1 MSLRSLAAFL
11 AALALPLAACT
22 ATSAQ
27 ETIVSSRADAQS
39 ATASV
44 ESPWPFA
51 ESDLPV
57 DPSYRVG
64 VLDNGMRYIIR
75 PNATPPEQG
84 MVQFWV
90 DFGSVAEA
98 EHQQGWAHFI
108 EHMAFNGSTHLPEG
122 EMVKLLERE
131 GLAFGADTNA
141 STGFDTTLYRLD
153 LPRNDLDLLDTAL
166 MLMRENASELTFDE
180 GAVERERGIVLSEI
194 NVRDTYQFRAAKD
207 LYAFTYPGSRLSR
220 RFPAGTPETVG
231 AATGAE
237 MKQLWETYYR
247 PENVALVVVGDYDV
261 DAVEAAIAEHFA
273 DWQGE
278 DRVAQPGFGPIAVDQ
293 SGAADI
299 YLDPAL
305 PDRLVVSANGAW
317 LGGPDTEESRRIRLR
332 RAIGN
337 GIINRRLQ
345 RLARQDDPPF
355 RAATIDTSDIGEEG
369 RTTSISIYALD
380 GEWQRGL
387 AAAQEEYRSAL
398 AFGFSES
405 EVAEQV
411 ANFRASVDANAAGA
425 ATRPN
430 SSFVTG
436 AITLLRDRQV
446 PTTPQSGL
454 ERFNSHAPLITPAN
468 VLEALREEIVPLDDP
483 LVRYEGKAPPE
494 GGEAALLAAWST
506 GMETEL
512 AQRELADLAEFAYQD
527 FGTPGTITSDT
538 VIAELGIRTVS
549 FANGLKLNLKK
560 TDLQQ
565 DRVLLELNVDG
576 GEMLNTRDD
585 PLKTALASFLPQGG
599 LGHHTYDELLSILAG
614 RNVSF
619 NFSTDT
625 ETFQLGAQTTP
636 SDLELQLQLF
646 AAALSDAAFRPAGE
660 AQARQNIRA
669 FFARS
674 HATPGAALSFE
685 IGEIVSDGD
694 PRFTYQSEEAY
705 MALTFAKMRDDLQG
719 RLQNGA
725 LELALVGDIDE
736 DRAIALVAATVGAL
750 PAREAQF
757 LDYAENRERHFTAD
771 RTPRVIYHDGE
782 ANQALLALS
791 WPTRDDS
798 DHLANLELEL
808 LERVA
813 RIALTDILREEL
825 GQTYSPSASASQ
837 SRFYPGYGS
846 FNLSASLDAAH
857 VDEARDV
864 MLATL
869 ESLRNGGITED
880 LLLRARRP
888 LLEQYDNQLDT
899 NRGWMVVTDRAQSEP
914 DRIAR
919 FLTGRDKL
927 AAITPAQLQA
937 VALTYLDPAKRL
949 DITVMPRPSQ

>member
-1 MSLRSLAAFL
+1 MSLRSVAALL
-11 AALALPLAACT
+11 AALTLPLAACT
-22 ATSAQ
+22 ASSAQ
-27 ETIVSSRADAQS
+27 ESTVSSPNVAPVAASTAD
-39 ATASV
+39 
-44 ESPWPFA
+44 SPWPFDA
-51 ESDLPV
+51 SDLPV
-57 DPSYRVG
+57 DPAYRVG

-90 DFGSVAEA
+90 DFGSVAEG
-98 EHQQGWAHFI
+98 ESQQGWAHFI
-108 EHMAFNGSTHLPEG
+108 EHMAFNGSTNLPEG

-153 LPRNDLDLLDTAL
+153 LPRNDLELLDIAL
-166 MLMRENASELTFDE
+166 MLMRETASELTFDE
-180 GAVERERGIVLSEI
+180 EAVERERGIVLSEI

-207 LYAFTYPGSRLSR
+207 LYAFSYPGSRLAQ
-220 RFPAGTPETVG
+220 RFPAGTVETVS

-237 MKQLWETYYR
+237 MKELYDTYYR
-247 PENVALVVVGDYDV
+247 PENVALVVVGDYDT
-261 DAVEAAIAEHFA
+261 DTVEAAIIEKFG

-278 DRVAQPGFGPIAVDQ
+278 ERIAQPGFGPIAMDQ
-293 SGAADI
+293 PGAADI

-305 PDRLVVSANGAW
+305 PDRLVISANGPW
-317 LGGPDTEESRRIRLR
+317 LGGPDTDESRRIRLR

-380 GEWQRGL
+380 GEWARGL
-387 AAAQEEYRSAL
+387 AAAQEEYRRAIT
-398 AFGFSES
+398 FGFSES

-411 ANFRASVDANAAGA
+411 ANYRASVEANAAGA

-436 AITLLRDRQV
+436 AITLLRDGQV
-446 PTTPQSGL
+446 PTTPESGL
-454 ERFNSHAPLITPAN
+454 ERFNAHAPLITPEN
-468 VLEALREEIVPLDDP
+468 VLAALREEIVPLDDP
-483 LVRYEGKAPPE
+483 LIRYEGKSAPE
-494 GGEAALLAAWST
+494 GGETALLAAWEA
-506 GMETEL
+506 GMMAEL
-512 AQRELADLAEFAYQD
+512 EQREMAELAEFAYQD
-527 FGTPGTITSDT
+527 FGTPGAITSDS
-538 VIAELGIRTVS
+538 VVEELGIRTVT
-549 FANGLKLNLKK
+549 FANGVKLNLKQ

-576 GEMLNTRDD
+576 GEMLNTRED
-585 PLKTALASFLPQGG
+585 PLKTALASFMPQGG
-599 LGHHTYDELLSILAG
+599 LGAHTYDELLSILAG

-619 NFSTDT
+619 NFGTGT
-625 ETFQLGAQTTP
+625 ETFQLAAQTTP
-636 SDLELQLQLF
+636 SDLELQLKLF
-646 AAALSDAAFRPAGE
+646 AAALSDAAFRPSGE
-660 AQARQNIRA
+660 AQARQNVRA

-674 HATPGAALSFE
+674 HATPSSALSFE
-685 IGEIVSDGD
+685 VGDIVSDGD
-694 PRFTYQSEEAY
+694 PRFTYQSEDDY

-725 LELALVGDIDE
+725 VELALVGDIE
-736 DRAIALVAATVGAL
+736 EEQAIALVAATVGAL
-750 PAREAQF
+750 PMRESDF
-757 LDYAENRERHFTAD
+757 RDYADNRERHFTAD

-782 ANQALLALS
+782 DNQALLALS

-798 DHLANLELEL
+798 DHEANLELEL

-813 RIALTDILREEL
+813 RIALTDTLREEL

-837 SRFYPGYGS
+837 SRYYPGYGT
-846 FNLSASLDAAH
+846 FNLSASLDAGR
-857 VDEARDV
+857 VDEAREA
-864 MLATL
+864 MLATI
-869 ESLRNGGITED
+869 ENLRNGGITED
-880 LLLRARRP
+880 LVLRARRP

-899 NRGWMVVTDRAQSEP
+899 NRGWMVVTDRAQTEP
-914 DRIAR
+914 ERITR

-927 AAITPAQLQA
+927 AAITPAQLEAMAQ
-937 VALTYLDPAKRL
+937 TYLDPAKRL
-949 DITVMPRPSQ
+949 DITVMPRPAE